1 MTGGYC
7 CLLFLLFCPKRRIME
22 YGRGD
27 AGDVDKD
34 DDDDVLVWR
43 RHWR

>member
-1 MTGGYC
+1 
-7 CLLFLLFCPKRRIME
+7 ME